1 MLRYR
6 IGVRHRHG
14 DVGSGARR
22 NALSRREP
30 IIADHSIG
38 FMDDKNGR
46 IARRGARSG
55 GSGIPAFIRARR
67 AFYQPKAGRQI
78 GRPAPSIIG
87 LDSSVVV
94 PPSVMMASAPS
105 VVMTVA
111 MTMTMTV
118 AALDLDDR
126 SAGIS

>member
-78 GRPAPSIIG
+78 GRPAPLNIG
-87 LDSSVVV
+87 VDSVVV

>member
-1 MLRYR
+1 
-6 IGVRHRHG
+6 
-14 DVGSGARR
+14 
-22 NALSRREP
+22 
-30 IIADHSIG
+30 
-38 FMDDKNGR
+38 
-46 IARRGARSG
+46 
-55 GSGIPAFIRARR
+55 
-67 AFYQPKAGRQI
+67 
-78 GRPAPSIIG
+78 
-87 LDSSVVV
+87 VVV

>member
-1 MLRYR
+1 
-6 IGVRHRHG
+6 
-14 DVGSGARR
+14 
-22 NALSRREP
+22 
-30 IIADHSIG
+30 
-38 FMDDKNGR
+38 MDDKNGR
-46 IARRGARSG
+46 ITRRGARSS

-78 GRPAPSIIG
+78 GRPAPLIIG
-87 LDSSVVV
+87 VDSSVVV

-105 VVMTVA
+105 VVMTAPAPAHVA
-111 MTMTMTV
+111 MTMTV

>member
-1 MLRYR
+1 
-6 IGVRHRHG
+6 
-14 DVGSGARR
+14 
-22 NALSRREP
+22 
-30 IIADHSIG
+30 
-38 FMDDKNGR
+38 MDDKEGR
-46 IARRGARSG
+46 ITRRGARSS

-78 GRPAPSIIG
+78 GRPAPLNIG
-87 LDSSVVV
+87 VDSVVV

-105 VVMTVA
+105 VVMTATAPAHVA

-126 SAGIS
+126 SAGIT